1 MRRRSHLIRIARSE
15 RGMALPVALFA
26 MIAGMA
32 LTSAVVVAT
41 VNVQQGSHRD
51 TATKGAIAVADAGAN
66 IARSRIDRYAVVL
79 AANPCLKLGASGVL
93 EGAKAEADGW
103 CPTVTGKVGGGEY
116 SYRVSPAGS
125 SCGEKY
131 SLCVVSTG
139 TVGEASRRI
148 EVAYS
153 ESAVTETNF
162 EKTEGETTSGEES
175 TGTEEST
182 SSPFFEGLVGQDSI
196 EITGNADIQVGV
208 GTNGNITASGN
219 ATFCRD
225 IRHGVGKKF
234 TTTGGAKQCAGYK
247 ETEENKTLPPVSSFI
262 PSNISTSN
270 SDYRLAKCT
279 KTSPVKE
286 PTGCQ
291 SDSYT
296 ASWSSTKPWTGSEAN
311 KRAINLSSS
320 GALTVSGGDYW
331 VCSISLSGNSQLI
344 MGATSQVRFF
354 FDTPQNCGMS
364 AGATQLSVSG
374 NARISSTN
382 KAVFPAFYFLGAS
395 NVSLSGNASTT
406 DEFVVYGSET
416 TVTLSGN
423 ANFKGVI
430 AGKKIVVSG
439 NGTIS
444 NDTNYVP
451 PSEIRPAIEHVEP
464 KEKEKTEGETK
475 ETTTTTARYYSPQFY
490 VECTGT
496 APTGA
501 APNASC

>member
-1 MRRRSHLIRIARSE
+1 
-15 RGMALPVALFA
+15 MALPVALFA

-66 IARSRIDRYAVVL
+66 IARSRLDRYAVVL
-79 AANPCLKLGASGVL
+79 AADPCLKLGSGGKL
-93 EGAKAEADGW
+93 EGAQAEADGW
-103 CPTVTGKVGGGEY
+103 CPAVTGTVGGGEY
-116 SYRVSPAGS
+116 SYRVSPAGTT
-125 SCGEKY
+125 CGEKY

-139 TVGEASRRI
+139 MVGEASRRI

-162 EKTEGETTSGEES
+162 EKTEGETTTGEET
-175 TGTEEST
+175 TGSEEITE
-182 SSPFFEGLVGQDSI
+182 SPIVEGIIGEETI

-208 GTNGNITASGN
+208 GTNGDITASGN

-234 TTTGGAKQCAGYK
+234 TTTGGAHQCAGYK
-247 ETEENKTLPPVSSFI
+247 EVEGNKSLPPVSSFI
-262 PSNISTSN
+262 PSNIATSN
-270 SDYRLAKCT
+270 SNSRLEKCT
-279 KTSPVKE
+279 QKT
-286 PTGCQ
+286 PTRVPTNCEL
-291 SDSYT
+291 DSFSGT
-296 ASWSSTKPWTGSEAN
+296 RSSTVPYKSST
-311 KRAINLSSS
+311 RAITLASKNT
-320 GALTVSGGDYW
+320 LTVSGGDYW
-331 VCSISLSGNSQLI
+331 ICSLSLSGNSQLI
-344 MGATSQVRFF
+344 MGATAQVRFF
-354 FDTPQNCGMS
+354 FDTPQNCGMP

-382 KAVFPAFYFLGAS
+382 KAVFPAFYFTGQS
-395 NVSLSGNASTT
+395 NVSLSGNATTT
-406 DEFVVYGSET
+406 DEFVVYGPEST
-416 TVTLSGN
+416 ITLSGN
-423 ANFKGVI
+423 ANYKGVV
-430 AGKKIVVSG
+430 AGKKVVVSG

-444 NDTNYVP
+444 NDTTYVP
-451 PSEIRPAIEHVEP
+451 PSEIRPVTEPSEP

-475 ETTTTTARYYSPQFY
+475 ETTVTTARYFSPQFY

-496 APTGA
+496 APAGG